1 MPFRSTFLA
10 ALALA
15 AAVLSSLSASAE
27 PGTTADGRYTIVAAL
42 AGAPPTLVA
51 GPAPVLAGS
60 RSEASPTARG
70 RSGLP
75 WLTGV
80 FVGPTN
86 VEISSGDNP
95 SPRVLLERIRKF
107 DAWRGRPSDVALQF
121 ISYHYFTRDY
131 PAFLQAPALTANLAA
146 FRQAGLVPILSVPL
160 VTQADA
166 GRFAHVAAGKIDR
179 HHRAV
184 AQRLRQIMGRER
196 IYLRLGWEGDYG
208 YPWSVSGH
216 EGAGQPDPAVP
227 ANYIAAWRRV
237 AKIYREAVPGALMV
251 WNCVKRPRVAWA
263 AYYPGND
270 VVDIVSIDLYDNGTG
285 GYFTADNAA
294 WRKLGLGSYDTAT
307 GRLQGLRGVL
317 DFARSRGKKI
327 AVDEWGAT
335 NSTLRA
341 SDPANNGF
349 FAAAVFD
356 FLMANRAHVA
366 YELYFNTPGRH
377 QIHPLVAH
385 NRRVSAAYLSRW
397 RP

>member
-1 MPFRSTFLA
+1 MQAQRWLTPVVPAVARHLTEVTRFRRRGLLA
-10 ALALA
+10 GALAL
-15 AAVLSSLSASAE
+15 
-27 PGTTADGRYTIVAAL
+27 L
-42 AGAPPTLVA
+42 AGRALGSPAMAEGTGSVPGA
-51 GPAPVLAGS
+51 GPRTAP
-60 RSEASPTARG
+60 G

-86 VEISSGDNP
+86 DEISTGNNP
-95 SPRVLLERIRKF
+95 SPQTLLERIRDF
-107 DAWRGRPSDVALQF
+107 DAWRRRPSDVALQY
-121 ISYHYFTRDY
+121 ISHHYFERDY
-131 PAFLQAPALTANLAA
+131 PAFLEAPALTANLAA
-146 FRQAGLVPILSVPL
+146 FWQAGLVPILSIPL
-160 VTQADA
+160 VTEADA
-166 GRFAHVAAGKIDR
+166 GRFAHVAAGRIDR

-184 AQRLRQIMGRER
+184 ARRLRQIMGNDR

-216 EGAGQPDPAVP
+216 GGVGRADPAAP
-227 ANYIAAWRRV
+227 ADYVGAWRRI
-237 AKIYREAVPGALMV
+237 ARLYREAVPGSVLV

-263 AYYPGND
+263 DYYPGDD
-270 VVDIVSIDLYDNGTG
+270 VVDIVSIDIYDNGNG

-294 WRKLGLGSYDTAT
+294 WRRLGLGSYNAAT

-335 NSTLRA
+335 NRTLRP
-341 SDPANNGF
+341 SDPANNDF

-366 YELYFNTPGRH
+366 YELYFDTPGRH
-377 QIHPLVAH
+377 PIFPPVDH
-385 NRRVSAAYLSRW
+385 NRRVRAAYLSRW